1 MSKVALGVSDYNDT
15 ESINYAIRLCKYEQ
29 KGAFK
34 DFIEAQKAKAK
45 SASSAGP
52 GKWYGSLKGLLREGF
67 HLPAGKVPE
76 DEVHDLLEMHELLL
90 PDQNSG
96 EQPPLIV
103 DCHGACPPHCPAG
116 SGGVM
121 RHAIVGG

>member
-1 MSKVALGVSDYNDT
+1 MSKVALGDYNDT

-45 SASSAGP
+45 SASSVGP

-67 HLPAGKVPE
+67 HLPAGKVPK
-76 DEVHDLLEMHELLL
+76 DELEDLLELHELLL
-90 PDQNSG
+90 PHKHSG
-96 EQPPLIV
+96 EHPPLIV
-103 DCHGACPPHCPAG
+103 DCHGA
-116 SGGVM
+116 
-121 RHAIVGG
+121 